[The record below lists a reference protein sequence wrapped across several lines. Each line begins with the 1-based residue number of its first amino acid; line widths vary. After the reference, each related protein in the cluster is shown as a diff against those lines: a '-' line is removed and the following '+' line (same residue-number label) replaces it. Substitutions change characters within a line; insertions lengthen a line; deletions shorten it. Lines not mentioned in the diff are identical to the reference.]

1 MLFLLFF
8 RHLKITLDSE
18 QLMLKEEQI
27 IPSVWGGIKRFEYF
41 QRGEY
46 FSDNCAFELWVD
58 FVSSAVSASQFAFRR
73 AELKPACI
81 LLLVVKITFFTCPD
95 FLIYLHVAEPALSL
109 SSAKE
114 PYC

>member
-18 QLMLKEEQI
+18 QLMLKEEQV
-27 IPSVWGGIKRFEYF
+27 IPSVWGGIKRFEHF

-58 FVSSAVSASQFAFRR
+58 FVSSAEGLPGGGVHVPLFPKKNWSFS
-73 AELKPACI
+73 
-81 LLLVVKITFFTCPD
+81 LVPQK
-95 FLIYLHVAEPALSL
+95 
-109 SSAKE
+109 
-114 PYC
+114 